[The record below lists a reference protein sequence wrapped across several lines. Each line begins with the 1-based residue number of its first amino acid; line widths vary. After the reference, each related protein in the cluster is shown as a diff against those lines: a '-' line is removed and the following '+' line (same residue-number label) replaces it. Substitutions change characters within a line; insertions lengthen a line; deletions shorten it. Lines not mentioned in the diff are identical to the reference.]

1 MNWMCRHLLPPESSR
16 RPDKELITL
25 AEYVRFWHLADIP
38 RCTAHVC
45 FRGFSGQRIG
55 GMWDLCL
62 WANDFLKIWVTLD
75 AQKIPLG

>member
-1 MNWMCRHLLPPESSR
+1 MSAYGP
-16 RPDKELITL
+16 I
-25 AEYVRFWHLADIP
+25 ADICFALP
-38 RCTAHVC
+38 NVR

-62 WANDFLKIWVTLD
+62 WRNDFLKIWVTLD